1 MNPVTVYLGL
11 GANLGNRRQN
21 MSRAVDM
28 MSNCVHVQRVSSY
41 YETEPVGYSRQPRF
55 LNAVC
60 AGTTTLHPEEL
71 LAALKRIEGALG
83 RRPGLVNA
91 PRPMDIDILFYGD
104 RVTGSPDLVIPH
116 PRIEERGFVLVPL
129 AEIAPELV
137 HPVSGR
143 TVREMLARLG
153 RIEGVVKWKEVRNV

>member
-1 MNPVTVYLGL
+1 MSIYLGL

-21 MSRAVDM
+21 MSRAIDM
-28 MSNCVHVQRVSSY
+28 MSDRVHVKSVSSC
-41 YETEPVGYSRQPRF
+41 YETEPVGHSRQPRF

-60 AGTTTLHPEEL
+60 EAATSLPPDEL
-71 LAALKRIEGALG
+71 LAFLKEIECRLG
-83 RRPGLVNA
+83 RRSGFANA
-91 PRPMDIDILFYGD
+91 PRPIDIDILFYGD
-104 RVTGSPDLVIPH
+104 RVIGSPDLIIPH

-143 TVREMLARLG
+143 TVKEMLARLG
-153 RIEGVVKWKEVRNV
+153 RVDGVMKWKEVRNV